1 MQKIFYSIS
10 GCAQDYCY
18 IFGEEVNCM
27 FYFVL
32 TSFVYITLFALFFAF
47 CRWTY
52 GLIKFK
58 RNKEVSKNVRAR

>member
-10 GCAQDYCY
+10 GCARDYCY

-27 FYFVL
+27 LYFAV
-32 TSFVYITLFALFFAF
+32 TSFIYITLFALLFAF
-47 CRWTY
+47 GHY
-52 GLIKFK
+52 LYDLIKFK

>member
-10 GCAQDYCY
+10 GCARDYCY

-27 FYFVL
+27 IYFVV
-32 TSFVYITLFALFFAF
+32 TSFIYITLFALIFAF
-47 CRWTY
+47 GHY
-52 GLIKFK
+52 LYDLIKFK